1 MMDRVDFSTNVE
13 VITDENERLCRVN
26 ITQKETLVI
35 LGVIVICILVVL
47 VAANFIEASDIKEL
61 LSVLKGE

>member
-1 MMDRVDFSTNVE
+1 MDQVDFSTNVE

-26 ITQKETLVI
+26 ISQKETIVI
-35 LGVIVICILVVL
+35 ISAIVICILVVL
-47 VAANFIEASDIKEL
+47 VAANFIEASEIGEI

>member
-26 ITQKETLVI
+26 ISQKETVVI
-35 LGVIVICILVVL
+35 IGVIVICILVVL
-47 VAANFIEASDIKEL
+47 VAANFVEASELKEV

>member
-1 MMDRVDFSTNVE
+1 MTDSVDFSTNIE

-35 LGVIVICILVVL
+35 ISIIVICILVVL

>member
-1 MMDRVDFSTNVE
+1 MMDQVDFSTNVE

-26 ITQKETLVI
+26 ISQKETLVI

-47 VAANFIEASDIKEL
+47 VAANFIEASDLKEV

>member
-1 MMDRVDFSTNVE
+1 MMDQVDFSTNVE